1 MARTAPRRSA
11 TAAAVDAVCD
21 RLLSQPAAERRLLLA
36 AGAGGGRSR
45 VVRCLLDRAHALR
58 HRDPARGLAVAR
70 VALEAVRALRLP
82 PGRRA
87 AAADLRAEVWG
98 QLGNH
103 LRLAEDYPA
112 AEGAF
117 RRARAFVAR
126 GSGDGGL
133 RARLHSFEASLRRG
147 QRRFGEAADF
157 LVEAADLYE
166 EAGDFH
172 LAGEVRLKAAT
183 VQHEAGDPEAALA
196 LLCHAG
202 AGLDYARDPH
212 LAMIYVLDAVVFLAG
227 TGRPLPALRLLGAAK
242 PLLERL
248 ARGVTALRLHYLAGR
263 LAAGAGSLGAAEEAL
278 RTALRGFLDHGLS
291 YDAALVSLDLA
302 LVWTRQRKAVAVAHL
317 ARDMYPVF
325 VAREIPREASAA
337 LLLFVKA
344 AEDYRASAEV
354 IAEVRSLLA
363 AGSRCNAATQR

>member
-1 MARTAPRRSA
+1 MARTASDRSA
-11 TAAAVDAVCD
+11 TTAAVDALCD
-21 RLLSQPAAERRLLLA
+21 RLLSQPPAERRLLLA
-36 AGAGGGRSR
+36 PGAGGGRRR
-45 VVRCLLDRAHALR
+45 VVRRLLGRAHALR
-58 HRDPARGLAVAR
+58 HRDPARGLAIAR

-82 PGRRA
+82 PARRA

-117 RRARAFVAR
+117 RRARALLAR
-126 GSGDGGL
+126 GSGDSRL
-133 RARLHSFEASLRRG
+133 RGRLLSFEASLRRE
-147 QRRFGEAADF
+147 QRRFAEAAA
-157 LVEAADLYE
+157 LLAEAADLYDE
-166 EAGDFH
+166 EGDPH
-172 LAGEVRLKAAT
+172 RAGEVRLQAAT

-196 LLCHAG
+196 LLCRAG
-202 AGLDYARDPH
+202 EGLDYASDPQTTMVYLFDA
-212 LAMIYVLDAVVFLAG
+212 LAILEALG
-227 TGRPLPALRLLGAAK
+227 QPRSALRLFAAAV
-242 PLLERL
+242 PLFERL
-248 ARGVTALRLHYLAGR
+248 ARGVAALRLHYLAGR
-263 LAAGAGSLGAAEEAL
+263 LAAGAGSLSAAEEAL

-291 YDAALVSLDLA
+291 YDAALVALDLA

-354 IAEVRSLLA
+354 IAEVRARLA
-363 AGSRCNAATQR
+363 AGPRSTAAGPR